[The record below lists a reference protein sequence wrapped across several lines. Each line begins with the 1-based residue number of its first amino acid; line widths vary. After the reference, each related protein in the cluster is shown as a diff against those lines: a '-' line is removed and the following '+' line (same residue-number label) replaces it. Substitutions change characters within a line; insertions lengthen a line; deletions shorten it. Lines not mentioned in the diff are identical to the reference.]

1 MFIITLTPMR
11 RDDALTLQRAGD
23 VLTINGISYDFGL
36 LPEGG
41 LLPRDAVGC
50 DWLASDVTRIG
61 GALHL
66 TLILPHGPIP
76 YPAPP
81 EAAAVLFPQPIHVT
95 SNGPIVLPSW
105 APPPEPEITQEEL
118 SA

>member
-1 MFIITLTPMR
+1 MLITFSPMR
-11 RDDALTLQRAGD
+11 RDGTLTLHRAGD
-23 VLTINGISYDFGL
+23 VLVINGTAYDFGP
-36 LPEGG
+36 LPEGAI
-41 LLPRDAVGC
+41 LPRDAVNC

-81 EAAAVLFPQPIHVT
+81 EAAAVTHPAAIHVMT
-95 SNGPIVLPSW
+95 DGPVDLPHW
-105 APPPEPEITQEEL
+105 AQPTEGGAE
-118 SA
+118 

>member
-1 MFIITLTPMR
+1 MIISFSSQR
-11 RDDALTLQRAGD
+11 RDDSLTLHVAGD
-23 VLTINGISYDFGL
+23 VPTINGTAYDFGP
-36 LPEGG
+36 LPEGAI
-41 LLPRDAVGC
+41 LPRDAVNC
-50 DWLASDVTRIG
+50 EWLASDVTRIG
-61 GALHL
+61 GRIHL

-95 SNGPIVLPSW
+95 SNGPIALPSW

>member
-1 MFIITLTPMR
+1 MIISLTPVRKDATLT
-11 RDDALTLQRAGD
+11 LHRAGD
-23 VLTINGISYDFGL
+23 VLTVNGTPYDFGP

-50 DWLASDVTRIG
+50 DWIASDVTRTD

-76 YPAPP
+76 WPVPP
-81 EAAAVLFPQPIHVT
+81 EAEPVLFPAPIHVT
-95 SNGPIVLPSW
+95 ADGPVALPEYT
-105 APPPEPEITQEEL
+105 PEEAL
-118 SA
+118 A